1 MAAEIESL
9 RATVDET
16 SNDNAVIRSAL
27 EIKQGEWTEV
37 KHTKSANVDKKRTES
52 NTNIT
57 SLHNQNRFTP
67 LENQEVTSD
76 EIQVDAVLKHS

>member
-1 MAAEIESL
+1 M
-9 RATVDET
+9 
-16 SNDNAVIRSAL
+16 
-27 EIKQGEWTEV
+27 
-37 KHTKSANVDKKRTES
+37 DKKRTES

-76 EIQVDAVLKHS
+76 EIQVDCSIKAQLTDYRAKQQAKFKNTKKESN